1 MSTKS
6 FVILVIAVAALLA
19 AVVYMH
25 RPRTRTP
32 VGLSSIHGDR

>member
-1 MSTKS
+1 MSTRS

-25 RPRTRTP
+25 RPRARTP
-32 VGLSSIHGDR
+32 AGLSSVHGDR